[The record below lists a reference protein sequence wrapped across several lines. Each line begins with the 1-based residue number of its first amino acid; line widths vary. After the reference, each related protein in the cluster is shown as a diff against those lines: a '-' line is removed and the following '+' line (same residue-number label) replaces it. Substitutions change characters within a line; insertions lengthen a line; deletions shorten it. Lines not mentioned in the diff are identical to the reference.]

1 MCTCMLYV
9 WKGFPPKVVVY
20 KCADVLITQFL
31 LQISMSQVTGISAWR
46 RWSVWHR
53 KHNSFL
59 WERTFLAERSSR
71 YVGP

>member
-1 MCTCMLYV
+1 MCMCYV

-20 KCADVLITQFL
+20 ERTDGLITQLL
-31 LQISMSQVTGISAWR
+31 LQISMSQVSGISAWR
-46 RWSVWHR
+46 WSVWHE

-59 WERTFLAERSSR
+59 QERTFLTENNSH